1 MDVIHPKKEMY
12 TISNT
17 RFLDVDVCQI
27 ETDSTSLLSG
37 VKYKSEVE

>member
-1 MDVIHPKKEMY
+1 MDVIHPQNEMY

-27 ETDSTSLLSG
+27 ETDSTSLLSA
-37 VKYKSEVE
+37 VKSEVE